1 MVWIFNAQRSS
12 GVGLMPGWKC
22 YLGCMGPA
30 GKIQRACLHRD
41 TETVPSLFAVQP
53 VSSQAFLFTVH
64 SLSWYAASSQS
75 PSEGAQRPRSLKPWA
90 QTTVS
95 PFKLHI
101 SGILSQGWNLTN
113 TGLRRENKADR
124 EITGRRIRTHP
135 TEPRQWVTTYTW
147 AHLHLTHATS
157 VPSSTECR
165 SHLSRSH
172 TINYKLYYY
181 LRHLKPVTQIF
192 VKDEIWNEW
201 IIKQTVYS
209 LECWTSNG
217 LIRLL
222 QVKRK
227 SACSKKLN
235 LLQIFKVN
243 VERWFLQFS
252 LDENSLDERAEEN
265 QQ

>member
-30 GKIQRACLHRD
+30 GKIQGACLQGD
-41 TETVPSLFAVQP
+41 TETVPSLFPTQP

-64 SLSWYAASSQS
+64 SLPWYAASSQS

-90 QTTVS
+90 QISVS

-124 EITGRRIRTHP
+124 EITGRRIGTNP
-135 TEPRQWVTTYTW
+135 TEPRQLVVTYTW
-147 AHLHLTHATS
+147 AHLHLTHGTKHSSACPLPLSAVHIYLVFIPQTTDYTAT
-157 VPSSTECR
+157 
-165 SHLSRSH
+165 
-172 TINYKLYYY
+172 LYP
-181 LRHLKPVTQIF
+181 RHLKPVTQIF

-201 IIKQTVYS
+201 IVKQTVYS
-209 LECWTSNG
+209 LERWIRNG
-217 LIRLL
+217 LIWLL
-222 QVKRK
+222 QVERK
-227 SACSKKLN
+227 STYSKK
-235 LLQIFKVN
+235 IESITDF
-243 VERWFLQFS
+243 
-252 LDENSLDERAEEN
+252 
-265 QQ
+265 